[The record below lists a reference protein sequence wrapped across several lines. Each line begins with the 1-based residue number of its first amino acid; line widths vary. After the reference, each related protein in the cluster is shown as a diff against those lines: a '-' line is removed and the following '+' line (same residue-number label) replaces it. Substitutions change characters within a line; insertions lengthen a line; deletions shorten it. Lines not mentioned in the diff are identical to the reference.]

1 MDLPDGG
8 SPAFNADASGNRVDP
23 IRFHGLPAYRLQGP
37 QGAVAIVTQQG
48 AQLLSWNPAG
58 GQEWLYLSEASD
70 FSGNTPIRGGVPIC
84 FPQFSNQ
91 GHLPKHGL
99 VRGLPWQWIGQ
110 DASADQVSITLGL
123 SDSADSRLRWPH
135 AFSLRLT
142 LRLAASSLSIVFDV
156 ENTGTEAV
164 SFTSALHTYLRV
176 DEIGAVRID
185 GLGEIAYR
193 DAANGNVERVQAGE
207 ALVIDGEL
215 DRVYHAAPDAIILR
229 EPQRAL
235 RINST
240 GFAETVVWNPGPEKC
255 AALADMPAGG
265 YAQMVCIE
273 AACADINIALAPG
286 AKWQGEQSFCE
297 ISPGDELR

>member
-8 SPAFNADASGNRVDP
+8 SPALNADPAGNRVDP
-23 IRFHGLPAYRLQGP
+23 IQFHGLPAYRLQGP
-37 QGAVAIVTQQG
+37 QGAAATVSLQG
-48 AQLLSWNPAG
+48 AQLLSWIPAG
-58 GQEWLYLSEASD
+58 GQERLYLSEASD
-70 FSGNTPIRGGVPIC
+70 FSGIRPIRGGVPIC

-91 GHLPKHGL
+91 GNLPKHGL
-99 VRGLPWQWIGQ
+99 VRGLPWQWITQ
-110 DASADQVSITLGL
+110 DASADEVSVTLGL
-123 SDSADSRLRWPH
+123 RDSADSRQRWPH

-142 LRLAASSLSIVFDV
+142 LRLAASSLSIELDV
-156 ENTGTEAV
+156 ENTGTEVV

-193 DAANGNVERVQAGE
+193 DAANGNVERVQRGE

-215 DRVYHAAPDAIILR
+215 DRVYHAAPDTIVLR
-229 EPQRAL
+229 ELQRAL
-235 RINST
+235 RIKSA

-273 AACADINIALAPG
+273 AACADVNIALAPG
-286 AKWQGEQSFCE
+286 ARWQGEQTFCE
-297 ISPGDELR
+297 TSPSENRR